1 MTVKFIIALVI
12 AYALGNLSPSTIMAK
27 ARGIDIKKE
36 GSGNAGTTNAL
47 RVMGKKAGLITALV
61 DVFKGTVAVLI
72 GILLV
77 GRDPAGWCI
86 LAVFLGCFP
95 GSAGIQRR
103 QRCCDH
109 IRCSSRI
116 QPDYGPYCTCGC
128 GNRCI
133 HYQENVSRFAG
144 GSIILPGSVIF
155 HGAAAYARGNNNV
168 CDYYS

>member
-77 GRDPAGWCI
+77 GRDPAGW
-86 LAVFLGCFP
+86 
-95 GSAGIQRR
+95 
-103 QRCCDH
+103 
-109 IRCSSRI
+109 
-116 QPDYGPYCTCGC
+116 
-128 GNRCI
+128 
-133 HYQENVSRFAG
+133 
-144 GSIILPGSVIF
+144 
-155 HGAAAYARGNNNV
+155 
-168 CDYYS
+168 